1 MGWLTRAARVFRQ
14 RRLNAEL
21 DEELAAHLAEAVERG
36 RSEQEARRAL
46 GSTLRHRE
54 RSRDF
59 KLLPWLEALAADA
72 VFGCRQLRKRPAATA
87 AAIVSLGLA
96 IGAVTT
102 VFRLTDAVL
111 LRKLP
116 IAEPD
121 RLWYLAGSI
130 FDREGRRDWHD
141 SFDYPTY
148 RNYRALAGERAD
160 LILVGTA
167 GPRDAV
173 LEKDGAAEKVT
184 RQYVS
189 GNLFGAFGL
198 RPTLG
203 RLLGP
208 EDDVRPGGHPV
219 AVLSYT
225 FWSRRF
231 ERDPAVLGRRFRL
244 EGGEFEIV
252 GVGPKDYVGTEPG
265 EVTDVFVP
273 AMMNTAALE
282 SPGWSWFRICIRARD
297 GWTAEQTRQILE
309 ADFRREHEAN
319 LRNFRADTPRSV
331 IDQYLGER
339 LLLRSA
345 ARGASKLQ
353 RDYARPLLIL
363 GVLVALVLLV
373 ACMNVGNLLLAQA
386 TARSREM
393 ALRVSIGAGRGRLIQ
408 MVLVESA
415 ILALGGTAL
424 GTVFGAWAAPFVVS
438 MLRMPEDPARLALLT
453 GWREILFAASV
464 AAIVTAVFGLG
475 PALRASAAQPSAA
488 LKGGADPRA
497 RRRPMYAMLGA
508 QIAFCMVVQFV
519 AGLFVTSF
527 ATLATR
533 PLGFSYDR
541 VLTMDTK
548 AARMESPGAWQQVAD
563 ELRRQP
569 GVESV
574 GIASWAPL
582 SGNGW
587 RASVRVPG
595 RPVEPRSP
603 YCLEVS
609 PGFLATMR
617 IAMVDGRDLRV
628 DDVAPQLKGRDPV
641 AGVGVV
647 NEAFARVFFDGQN
660 PVGRWVDMSQ
670 GKDVS
675 APMQIVGYVRDAAYD
690 DVREQIRPTMYLPL
704 RPRDH
709 FTFAVRTA
717 GDPRSFAA
725 GLRRAV
731 SEARPGFQ
739 AVTVQPGSNFLRWR
753 LLRERLLAALSAFF
767 AVVALVLAAVGL
779 YGTMNYAVTGGMR
792 ELGIRMALGAR
803 TRDVIRRVT
812 AAPAGAVGLGLAAGL
827 AGGVASGRLVEA
839 LLFGVKSTD
848 WTAMAAPAALLL
860 FAAAAAGVLP
870 ALRAARVDPA
880 RTLRGD

>member
-1 MGWLTRAARVFRQ
+1 MGWLTRALRVFRQ
-14 RRLNAEL
+14 RRLNEEL
-21 DEELAAHLAEAVERG
+21 DEELASHLAEAMERG
-36 RSEQEARRAL
+36 RPEPEARRAL

-54 RSRDF
+54 SSRDF
-59 KLLPWLEALAADA
+59 KLLPWLEALVSDA
-72 VFGCRQLRKRPAATA
+72 VFGWRQLRKRPAATA

-116 IAEPD
+116 VAEPD
-121 RLWYLAGSI
+121 RLWYLAESVVDGQ
-130 FDREGRRDWHD
+130 GQRDWRD
-141 SFDYPTY
+141 DFDYPSF
-148 RNYRALAGERAD
+148 RKYRALANGRAE
-160 LILVGTA
+160 LILVGGATL
-167 GPRDAV
+167 RDAV
-173 LEKDGAAEKVT
+173 LVNGGDPEKVT

-198 RPTLG
+198 SPTLG

-231 ERDPAVLGRRFRL
+231 ERDRNVLGRRFRL
-244 EGGEFEIV
+244 DGGEFEIV

-282 SPGWSWFRICIRARD
+282 SPGWSWFRIWMRARD
-297 GWTAEQTRQILE
+297 GWAAEQTRQVLE
-309 ADFRREHEAN
+309 ADFRRAHEEN
-319 LRNFRADTPRSV
+319 IRNWRADTPRSV
-331 IDQYLGER
+331 IDAYLSGR
-339 LLLRSA
+339 LLLRPA
-345 ARGASKLQ
+345 AHGASQLQ
-353 RDYARPLLIL
+353 RDYGRPLIIL

-373 ACMNVGNLLLAQA
+373 ACANVGNLLLAQA
-386 TARSREM
+386 ATRSREM
-393 ALRVSIGAGRGRLIQ
+393 ALRVSIGAGRRRLVQ

-415 ILALGGTAL
+415 LLALGGTAL
-424 GTVFGAWAAPFVVS
+424 GTAFGSWAAPFVVS

-453 GWREILFAASV
+453 GWREVFFASV
-464 AAIVTAVFGLG
+464 VAAVVTALFGLG
-475 PALRASAAQPSAA
+475 PAWRASAAQPSAA
-488 LKGGADPRA
+488 LKGGSDPRA
-497 RRRPMYAMLGA
+497 RRRPLYAMLGA
-508 QIAFCMVVQFV
+508 QMAFCMVVQVV

-527 ATLATR
+527 ATLAMR

-541 VLTMDTK
+541 VLMMDNS
-548 AARMESPGAWQQVAD
+548 AAQKESPGAWQQVAD
-563 ELRRQP
+563 TLRRQP

-574 GIASWAPL
+574 GIASWALL
-582 SGNGW
+582 SQN
-587 RASVRVPG
+587 RRTASVRVPG
-595 RPVEPRSP
+595 LAAEPRVP
-603 YCLEVS
+603 YCLDVS
-609 PGFLATMR
+609 PGFFATMSM
-617 IAMVDGRDLRV
+617 AMIDGRDLRAG
-628 DDVAPQLKGRDPV
+628 DTAPQMKGRDPV

-647 NEAFARVFFDGQN
+647 NQAFARALFDGQN

-670 GKDVS
+670 GKDFS

-690 DVREQIRPTMYLPL
+690 DVREQAPPTMYLPM
-704 RPRDH
+704 RDGNR
-709 FTFAVRTA
+709 FAFAVRTA

-731 SEARPGFQ
+731 SEARPGFR
-739 AVTVQPGSNFLRWR
+739 AVTVQPGSNFLRRR
-753 LLRERLLAALSAFF
+753 LLRERLLAALSSFF
-767 AVVALVLAAVGL
+767 AIVALVLAAVGL
-779 YGTMNYAVTGGMR
+779 YGTMNYAVAGGIR
-792 ELGIRMALGAR
+792 EIGIRMALGAR
-803 TRDVIRRVT
+803 ALDVVRRVT
-812 AAPAGAVGLGLAAGL
+812 AAPFAAVGLGLAAGL

-848 WTAMAAPAALLL
+848 WLAMAAPAALLL
-860 FAAAAAGVLP
+860 LAATAAGVP
-870 ALRAARVDPA
+870 AAMRAARVDPA